1 MSDDD
6 LGLKQELPE
15 GDLFNLHG
23 DGSLAVVLRL
33 AERCPKG
40 NCEGSARLPSIDPQ
54 GCIQSASVSVYRSMK
69 RLLLA

>member
-23 DGSLAVVLRL
+23 DGSLSC
-33 AERCPKG
+33 RCTAP
-40 NCEGSARLPSIDPQ
+40 CRE
-54 GCIQSASVSVYRSMK
+54 VSK
-69 RLLLA
+69 RKL